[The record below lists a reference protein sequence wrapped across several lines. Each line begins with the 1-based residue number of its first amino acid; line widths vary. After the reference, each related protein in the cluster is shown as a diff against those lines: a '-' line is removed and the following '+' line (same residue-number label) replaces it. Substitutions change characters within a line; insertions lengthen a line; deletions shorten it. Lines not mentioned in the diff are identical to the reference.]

1 MAGESLDVL
10 VSKTTTTDPT
20 VVTSNTNFQDNVLS
34 FPYISVRVAELENNN
49 YGTDNF
55 LDRSFGV
62 LQYDA
67 KWTSDGTK
75 ELSCGPGYVAMI
87 PKFLKCQKEFYPT
100 PLSTLQKMSIDI
112 RRPNGE
118 LLSNTPDTWDIAG
131 IIGSA
136 PSTNLPGPLF
146 PFTIIPS
153 NSGFNISNAPA
164 AVAQPNPGNFFIV
177 TNKYFSKFDVCVGE
191 RINISGYSYS
201 DAAFSDINN
210 GDALRDFSNWINRQE
225 GHLVLGIGYTNSGT
239 TLVDGANP
247 VGYGNVIIIQ
257 ARYEDPST
265 GSQNIAPFGNKSN
278 FSSILNAYGAAL
290 QSPCRLMNLN
300 KQLNLVFR
308 VITREMDS
316 LPQIRPD
323 NNY

>member
-1 MAGESLDVL
+1 
-10 VSKTTTTDPT
+10 
-20 VVTSNTNFQDNVLS
+20 
-34 FPYISVRVAELENNN
+34 
-49 YGTDNF
+49 
-55 LDRSFGV
+55 
-62 LQYDA
+62 
-67 KWTSDGTK
+67 
-75 ELSCGPGYVAMI
+75 MI

-131 IIGSA
+131 IIGA
-136 PSTNLPGPLF
+136 ATTVPAGPLF
-146 PFTIIPS
+146 PFTVIPTGS
-153 NSGFNISNAPA
+153 EFNIANAPSPISIP
-164 AVAQPNPGNFFIV
+164 QPNPGNFFIV
-177 TNKYFSKFDVCVGE
+177 TNKYFSKFDVCVGD
-191 RINISGYSYS
+191 RINISGYTYS
-201 DAAFSDINN
+201 DAAFNDINN
-210 GDALRDFSNWINRQE
+210 GDALRDFSTWINRQE
-225 GHLVLGIGYTNSGT
+225 GHLVLGIGYTNTNT
-239 TLVDGANP
+239 TLVDDANQ

-265 GSQNIAPFGNKSN
+265 GSQNIAPFGNVLKSN

-290 QSPCRLMNLN
+290 QSPCRLINLN

>member
-1 MAGESLDVL
+1 
-10 VSKTTTTDPT
+10 
-20 VVTSNTNFQDNVLS
+20 
-34 FPYISVRVAELENNN
+34 
-49 YGTDNF
+49 
-55 LDRSFGV
+55 
-62 LQYDA
+62 
-67 KWTSDGTK
+67 
-75 ELSCGPGYVAMI
+75 MI

-131 IIGSA
+131 IIGAA
-136 PSTNLPGPLF
+136 PPTNLPGPLF

-153 NSGFNISNAPA
+153 DSQFNISNAPA
-164 AVAQPNPGNFFIV
+164 PVAQPNPGNFFIV

-191 RINISGYSYS
+191 RINISGYTYS
-201 DAAFSDINN
+201 DAAFNDTNN
-210 GDALRDFSNWINRQE
+210 GDSLRDFSNWINRQE
-225 GHLVLGIGYTNSGT
+225 GHLVLGIGFTNSGT

-265 GSQNIAPFGNKSN
+265 GSQNIAPFGNKSD

-290 QSPCRLMNLN
+290 QSPCRLINLN